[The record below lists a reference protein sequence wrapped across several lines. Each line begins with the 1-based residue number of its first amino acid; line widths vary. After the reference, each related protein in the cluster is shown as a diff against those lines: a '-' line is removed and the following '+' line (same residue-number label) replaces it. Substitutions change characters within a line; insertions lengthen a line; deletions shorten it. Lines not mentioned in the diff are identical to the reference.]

1 MKNYVRD
8 GDRIPLI
15 APSGG
20 VVGGNGY
27 LIGTLFVVAVGSV
40 AEDQPFEAQTT
51 GVIALAKVSAQA
63 WATVGAKIYWDNTA
77 KLCTTV
83 STDNT
88 LIGVVAKAA
97 ANPSATGDV
106 RLGIVA

>member
-8 GDRIPLI
+8 GDRIPVP
-15 APSGG
+15 APAGG

-27 LIGTLFVVAVGSV
+27 LIGTLFGVAVGSA
-40 AEDQPFEAQTT
+40 AEGATFQLQTN
-51 GVIALAKVSAQA
+51 GVIELAKVSAQA
-63 WATVGAKIYWDNTA
+63 WTLGAKIYWDNTA

-83 STDNT
+83 ASGNT
-88 LIGVVAKAA
+88 LVGVAA
-97 ANPSATGDV
+97 EAASDPSATGQV